1 MFKNKE
7 HYQYFNISRQ
17 SASREL
23 NELAKQNILIK
34 EKDKK
39 QTFLQLIQKIGVKN
53 ILKKIK
59 KQTFLQLIQKIGVK
73 NI

>member
-1 MFKNKE
+1 MPTIKDYQANNYAFCFKNKE

-23 NELAKQNILIK
+23 NELAKQNILIM

-53 ILKKIK
+53 I
-59 KQTFLQLIQKIGVK
+59 
-73 NI
+73 

>member
-39 QTFLQLIQKIGVKN
+39 QTFLQLIQKIGVRLKIFKKN
-53 ILKKIK
+53 KKTNIF
-59 KQTFLQLIQKIGVK
+59 TINPK
-73 NI
+73 NRG

>member
-34 EKDKK
+34 EIKEKDKK

-53 ILKKIK
+53 I
-59 KQTFLQLIQKIGVK
+59 
-73 NI
+73 

>member
-1 MFKNKE
+1 LFKNKE
-7 HYQYFNISRQ
+7 HYKYFNISRQ

-53 ILKKIK
+53 I
-59 KQTFLQLIQKIGVK
+59 
-73 NI
+73 